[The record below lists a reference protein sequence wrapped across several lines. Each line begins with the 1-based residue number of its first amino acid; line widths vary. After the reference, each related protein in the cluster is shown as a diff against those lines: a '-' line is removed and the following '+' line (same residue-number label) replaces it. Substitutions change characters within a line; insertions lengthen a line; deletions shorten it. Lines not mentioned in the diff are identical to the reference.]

1 MQMMDEAE
9 PRLHDTVL
17 IHARDE
23 HMAQRIAQLA
33 RKGIKAGNSCGSSSR
48 GTDSSYD
55 EQSADYSPDSGAQEQ
70 PLRRIVAV
78 VGRAHVPGIRAILES
93 MQSKPA
99 AQAKQRRR
107 KAVVAVAV

>member
-1 MQMMDEAE
+1 MMDEAE

-23 HMAQRIAQLA
+23 HMAQRIVQLA
-33 RKGIKAGNSCGSSSR
+33 RKGAKASSSNSSSY
-48 GTDSSYD
+48 GKSIDSSYED
-55 EQSADYSPDSGAQEQ
+55 AESYSSGVGGQEQ

-78 VGRAHVPGIRAILES
+78 VGRAHVPGIRHVLES

-99 AQAKQRRR
+99 APVRQRRR
-107 KAVVAVAV
+107 KAVFAACVV